1 MAPCPP
7 PSHNTLKYNTLLPC
21 MGSFRFFGRK
31 PLRPPASAR
40 KIAFYFSGLAASAM
54 IRAKPGA
61 RRGNSDKWGGNKM
74 LKKGLTV
81 LSCALVAGSL
91 APAAQMAQAA
101 EVTLSAVSAFAEGTN
116 FSRNF
121 EAFIDKVN
129 ETGKGVVQI
138 DYKGGGGKV
147 MNPFQLGDAIRTGVV
162 DIGNLPGA
170 FYTKLM
176 PEADVFKLSDYTIT
190 EERKNGAWAYVNGLH
205 QQRMN
210 AYHLARQ
217 KDCVPFHL
225 YLNKPVGSMDLKGFK
240 IRVTPI
246 YRAFFKSMGADMIRT
261 KPGDVYTAMERGTVN
276 GYGWPSQ
283 GIFDLGWHEVTKY
296 RVDPP
301 FYRASVEVLANLD
314 SWNKLDDAQKK
325 VLGEAAAFMEGM
337 CGADQAQS
345 ARELERQVKEAGIE
359 VIDFKGAEGKK
370 YLGQA
375 YEAGWAEFV
384 KANPETGP
392 KLKDLLSK

>member
-1 MAPCPP
+1 LPGEIFVVPNVANLVPP
-7 PSHNTLKYNTLLPC
+7 DKLDGEFHATSATPRLA
-21 MGSFRFFGRK
+21 FRFC
-31 PLRPPASAR
+31 
-40 KIAFYFSGLAASAM
+40 GLAASAI
-54 IRAKPGA
+54 IRAKPGTVRGKSNDREA
-61 RRGNSDKWGGNKM
+61 RKM
-74 LKKGLTV
+74 LKKGLTF
-81 LSCALVAGSL
+81 LSSALVAGSV
-91 APAAQMAQAA
+91 AFAAQGA

-129 ETGKGVVQI
+129 EIGKGVVQI

-176 PEADVFKLSDYTIT
+176 PEADVFKLSDFTIT
-190 EERKNGAWAYVNGLH
+190 EERANGAWAYVNELH
-205 QQRMN
+205 QKRMN
-210 AYHLARQ
+210 TYHLARQ

-225 YLNKPVGSMDLKGFK
+225 YLNKPISGMDLKGFK

-301 FYRASVEVLANLD
+301 FYRASVEVLTNLD
-314 SWNKLDDAQKK
+314 SWNKLNDAQKN
-325 VLGEAAAFMEGM
+325 VLREAAKFMEGM
-337 CGADQAQS
+337 CAADEAQS
-345 ARELERQVKEAGIE
+345 AQELQRQVTEAKIQ
-359 VIDFKGAEGKK
+359 VISFAGSDGKK
-370 YLGQA
+370 YLDQA